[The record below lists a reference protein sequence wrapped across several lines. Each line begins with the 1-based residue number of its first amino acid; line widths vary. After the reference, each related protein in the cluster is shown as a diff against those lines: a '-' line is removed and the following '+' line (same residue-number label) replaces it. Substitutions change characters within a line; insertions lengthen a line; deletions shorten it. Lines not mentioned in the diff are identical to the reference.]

1 MTLKPLSLHQKRQLV
16 GFLELICQELELTET
31 QFHDAKQKYEAV
43 GHWLDDGAIIK
54 TYGPMIIPQGSI
66 SLGTTLR
73 PIGRDEFDID
83 LVCKLINAG
92 SEQNQAYIRNIV
104 GARLREN
111 KTYVEMLESL
121 NRGWRLNYAKSS
133 KFHLDITPAVMN
145 GFSSNGEILVPDR
158 KLKKWKPSNPEGYV
172 QWFEKHASRSSQ
184 MLLDES
190 EVFRA
195 AAKVEPLPEP
205 TPFKSVLK
213 RTVQILKRHRDI
225 YFQNRNSENSPISII
240 ITTLAANSYAK
251 AVISNKYESEL
262 DLLYDVVANMHE
274 FISARKVAG
283 KMEYV
288 IPNETTNGENFAE
301 KWNEHPERA
310 DAFFE
315 WQRAAINAI
324 EQLAR
329 QEGLD
334 KTMRSLMDKFGET
347 ETSRAFSKYTDSINM
362 ARANDRLKV
371 NPLIGL
377 TIGTGIPV
385 KHNIFFG
392 K

>member
-133 KFHLDITPAVMN
+133 KFHLDIT
-145 GFSSNGEILVPDR
+145 
-158 KLKKWKPSNPEGYV
+158 
-172 QWFEKHASRSSQ
+172 
-184 MLLDES
+184 
-190 EVFRA
+190 
-195 AAKVEPLPEP
+195 
-205 TPFKSVLK
+205 
-213 RTVQILKRHRDI
+213 
-225 YFQNRNSENSPISII
+225 
-240 ITTLAANSYAK
+240 
-251 AVISNKYESEL
+251 
-262 DLLYDVVANMHE
+262 
-274 FISARKVAG
+274 
-283 KMEYV
+283 
-288 IPNETTNGENFAE
+288 
-301 KWNEHPERA
+301 
-310 DAFFE
+310 
-315 WQRAAINAI
+315 
-324 EQLAR
+324 
-329 QEGLD
+329 
-334 KTMRSLMDKFGET
+334 
-347 ETSRAFSKYTDSINM
+347 
-362 ARANDRLKV
+362 
-371 NPLIGL
+371 
-377 TIGTGIPV
+377 
-385 KHNIFFG
+385 
-392 K
+392 